1 MILGPIFRA
10 ELLRTARR
18 RRYYALRTLQ
28 GLLLLFIIWM
38 SYQRM
43 NPDQVTLTID
53 EAANFARET
62 FESFA
67 VIQLVAILLII
78 PALFGGSIADE
89 KQRKTLHYLM
99 ASQLSGFEIV
109 ADKVLGRA
117 PHLAV
122 FLALGLPVVCLLGL
136 IGGVP
141 PEYVMVAYVGT
152 ASTATMAVALTVLA
166 STLCRRVRQAV
177 LVAYV
182 VLLAWQFVP
191 FVLLALGRGT
201 VNVLPFAYEW
211 IGPINEW
218 VGATSPLYVYV
229 WPLIRRGVVRRV
241 GLSPWMFQ
249 DVAWMVGLQLAAS
262 AVLLGMAVW
271 QLRPAFRRH
280 EATQPRRRWF
290 EPRKARAPRP
300 PRWYDRPECGGDA
313 MTWKERYFAR
323 TDIFTKLFV
332 LPATVLVSV
341 ALVMSVG
348 LDESLI
354 GAFADLWRKGWR
366 GWGSDNNAFVDHL
379 RVTSAWYTAIW
390 LLAVAGASA
399 SSIAVERE
407 EDTWVSLTSTPLS
420 GWEILRG
427 KILGAVW
434 AQRGFAAVPL
444 GLWTIGLLVGAVHPL
459 GFLGSVAAFAVVTGM
474 VAIIGVHA
482 SLRATSTSKAI
493 TATLI
498 RLGVLY
504 GYPII
509 VLLIVIGRREPWR
522 SYTDVL
528 GLPPRLVVGPLV
540 TYGYFPQVSGMLV
553 GRGWWSPEGVG
564 VAFGVGV
571 MAAYATT
578 AACLTMHCLNQFDR
592 WLDRPTLVTAAPSPR
607 KLAPLSEVETALQS

>member
-18 RRYYALRTLQ
+18 RRYYLLRTLQ
-28 GLLLLFIIWM
+28 GLLLLFVIGT
-38 SYQRM
+38 SYM
-43 NPDQVTLTID
+43 ELNPGQQTQTID
-53 EAANFARET
+53 EAATFARHTFET
-62 FESFA
+62 FAIFQ
-67 VIQLVAILLII
+67 IIAILLII

-122 FLALGLPVVCLLGL
+122 FLAVGLPVVCLLGL
-136 IGGVP
+136 IGGVS
-141 PEYVMVAYVGT
+141 PESVAMAYIGT

-182 VLLAWQFVP
+182 VLLGWQLIPV
-191 FVLLALGRGT
+191 VLLALGRGR
-201 VNVLPFAYEW
+201 VNVLPFAYGW

-218 VGATSPLYVYV
+218 VGATSPLYVYA
-229 WPLIRRGVVRRV
+229 WSMLRSGLAARGLGRTVVE
-241 GLSPWMFQ
+241 

-262 AVLLGMAVW
+262 AVLLALAVW

-290 EPRKARAPRP
+290 ERRKARAPRP

-341 ALVMSVG
+341 ALVMYVG
-348 LDESLI
+348 LDESLL
-354 GAFADLWRKGWR
+354 GAFADLWKRGWR
-366 GWGSDNNAFVDHL
+366 GWGSENTAFVDHL

-444 GLWTIGLLVGAVHPL
+444 GLWTIGVLVGAVHPL
-459 GFLGSVAAFAVVTGM
+459 GFLGSVAALAVVTWM

-493 TATLI
+493 TATLV
-498 RLGVLY
+498 RLAVLY
-504 GYPII
+504 GYPLFI
-509 VLLIVIGRREPWR
+509 LLVMIGRRHLWQG
-522 SYTDVL
+522 YVDAL

-540 TYGYFPQVSGMLV
+540 SYGDFRQVAGMFV
-553 GRGWWSPEGVG
+553 GRGWWSPEFVG
-564 VAFGVGV
+564 LAFGVGV
-571 MAAYATT
+571 MAAYATI
-578 AACLTMHCLNQFDR
+578 AACLTQHCLDQFDR
-592 WLDRPTLVTAAPSPR
+592 WLDRPTLVADASSPR
-607 KLAPLSEVETALQS
+607 KPALVEVETALQS